1 MIFWQKHNLR
11 EKKKYVC
18 SFYFFPLQFS
28 TMIGCIVIWRLLF
41 FSVGCGSCYAFGSLA
56 MNEARIRIMTN
67 GTMTPVLSTQ
77 DIVECSE
84 YSQGL
89 YKCTIKFFS
98 TNK

>member
-1 MIFWQKHNLR
+1 
-11 EKKKYVC
+11 
-18 SFYFFPLQFS
+18 
-28 TMIGCIVIWRLLF
+28 
-41 FSVGCGSCYAFGSLA
+41 

-89 YKCTIKFFS
+89 YKCTIKIFS

>member
-1 MIFWQKHNLR
+1 LAYALMI
-11 EKKKYVC
+11 
-18 SFYFFPLQFS
+18 
-28 TMIGCIVIWRLLF
+28 IWSF
-41 FSVGCGSCYAFGSLA
+41 FSVACGSCYAFGSLA

-89 YKCTIKFFS
+89 YKCKKQ
-98 TNK
+98 N